1 MLWSIQV
8 HQNHPKASLEAGASN
23 VLSGSGRLSQVT
35 TASSPLSK
43 DPHCLF
49 ELVRGKKSSVN
60 TLIFFYTVKF
70 APHKPKHTFVVFDQ
84 NFKVSGRLTR
94 AWKHI
99 RAASLYGCLRVVVV
113 NLDALEDKF
122 AANSLPETDEETQLW
137 WTLMPVNAVLL
148 FSFIHSTSKEPANS
162 PIHEEVILGFNS
174 AN

>member
-70 APHKPKHTFVVFDQ
+70 APHKPKHIFVVFDQ
-84 NFKVSGRLTR
+84 SFKVSGRPE
-94 AWKHI
+94 
-99 RAASLYGCLRVVVV
+99 AAYQSLKAHLRRQLLRMPRGECYGPRC
-113 NLDALEDKF
+113 
-122 AANSLPETDEETQLW
+122 
-137 WTLMPVNAVLL
+137 
-148 FSFIHSTSKEPANS
+148 
-162 PIHEEVILGFNS
+162 
-174 AN
+174 